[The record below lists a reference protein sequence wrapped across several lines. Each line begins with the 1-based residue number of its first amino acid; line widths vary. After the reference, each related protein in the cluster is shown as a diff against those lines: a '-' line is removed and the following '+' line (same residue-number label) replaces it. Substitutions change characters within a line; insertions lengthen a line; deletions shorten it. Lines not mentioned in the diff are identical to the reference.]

1 MKVGFPSRP
10 NAREHSTG
18 NTEINTE
25 MKILGISA
33 HYHDSAAALVVDGV
47 PVCAVQEERLSRHKG
62 DAAFPLLAIEWCLD
76 HAGIESDELDAVVF
90 YERPMLK
97 FDRIL
102 TCALRAFPQS
112 WRTFPQAMRNSLG
125 EKVWIRGIISSHLG
139 VPGRKILFTAHHQSH
154 AATAFLTA
162 PTQRAAILTADAVG
176 EWATLSVGTGE
187 RLPHGATTIR
197 SLREIRFPHS
207 LGMLYS
213 TFTAYLGFK
222 VNEGEYKVMGLAA
235 YGQPTLVEQVRKL
248 IRRTPDGGF
257 ALDLDYFE
265 FHTTAKRS
273 YSSRFV
279 ELFGA
284 PRNPYEPIDFDT
296 TEGQRFADCAAS
308 VQQVLEDT
316 LVDMARALHQETGLP
331 DLCLGG
337 GVALNGV
344 ANTRILNE
352 SGFERVFVP
361 PAPGDG
367 GCAVGAAL
375 YADRIHFGN
384 PDREIPDHPFWGPPV
399 DGVELARLARE
410 DGRFVEEVEEGALVN
425 QIADDLA
432 AGRVVGWMDG
442 AVELG
447 PRALGHR
454 SILAAPHT
462 ADMRDRL
469 NHEIKYRESFRP
481 FAPVVPI
488 EVADRYF
495 DLPPGGTR
503 LARFMSGVFP
513 VRHEWQSRLQAI
525 IHVDG
530 TARLQALEPDM
541 APRLHALLEA
551 YGRRS
556 GIPVLLNTSFN
567 LAGEPIV
574 NRAVEGYSTFL
585 RCGIDVLVAG
595 QTRVIKRASPTAKLK
610 EEIACSK
617 GVAGPDV
624 D

>member
-1 MKVGFPSRP
+1 MPVGFLSRP
-10 NAREHSTG
+10 NAKDHSTG
-18 NTEINTE
+18 NTE

-33 HYHDSAAALVVDGV
+33 HYHDSAAALVIDGV

-62 DAAFPLLAIEWCLD
+62 DPAFPLLAIEWCLE
-76 HAGIESDELDAVVF
+76 HADIGPDALDAAVF

-102 TCALRAFPQS
+102 TC
-112 WRTFPQAMRNSLG
+112 TFPQAMRNSLG

-139 VPGRKILFTAHHQSH
+139 IPGRKILFTEHHQSH
-154 AATAFLTA
+154 AAAAFLTA
-162 PTQRAAILTADAVG
+162 PTDRAAILTTDAVG

-187 RLPHGATTIR
+187 RLPDGATTIR

-222 VNEGEYKVMGLAA
+222 VNEDEYKVMGLAA
-235 YGQPTLVEQVRKL
+235 YGRPTLVDQVRKL

-265 FHTTAKRS
+265 FHTTAKRC
-273 YSSRFV
+273 YSPRFI

-284 PRNPYEPIDFDT
+284 PRNPYEPVDFESTD
-296 TEGQRFADCAAS
+296 GQRFADCAAS

-316 LVDMARALHQETGLP
+316 LVEIARALHQETGLP

-344 ANTRILNE
+344 ANTRILTE

-361 PAPGDG
+361 PAPGDA
-367 GCAVGAAL
+367 GCALGAAL

-384 PDREIPDHPFWGPPV
+384 PDRDIPDHPFWGPPA
-399 DGVELARLARE
+399 DGSELARLARE
-410 DGRFVEEVEEGALVN
+410 DGQCVEEFEEGALVHR
-425 QIADDLA
+425 IADDLA

-442 AVELG
+442 ALELG

-462 ADMRDRL
+462 VQMRDRL
-469 NHEIKYRESFRP
+469 NHEIKYREPFRP

-513 VRHEWQSRLQAI
+513 VRREWQSQLPAI
-525 IHVDG
+525 THVDG
-530 TARLQALEPDM
+530 TARLQALEPEM

-556 GIPVLLNTSFN
+556 GMPVLLNTSFN

-574 NRAVEGYSTFL
+574 NRAVEGYSTFI

-595 QTRVIKRASPTAKLK
+595 QTRVMKRASSTAKPK
-610 EEIACSK
+610 EEIACSR
-617 GVAGPDV
+617 GVAGPDA